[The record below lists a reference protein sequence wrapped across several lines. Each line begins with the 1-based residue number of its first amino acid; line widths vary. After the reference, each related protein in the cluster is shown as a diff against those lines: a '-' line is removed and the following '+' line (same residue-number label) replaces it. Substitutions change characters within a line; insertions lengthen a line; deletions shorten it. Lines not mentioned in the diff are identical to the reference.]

1 VLGDA
6 LRSRCLALWSAQH
19 LPERMRLAAAV
30 LDLGQRLDSW
40 ELRLFGY
47 HHLFVAWLERGEVAE
62 AGRLLD
68 AFEEIAD
75 RLRQPIYLWQA
86 KLFRTMEAQLRG
98 AFELAERLAMEALE
112 LGQRAQDPDALTLF
126 ATQIGLLRLEQGRL
140 GEIEPLVRQFLDQD
154 IPDPNW
160 ETARGFIAAT
170 LGRTDEARRELERV
184 VIDDGLRSLPRNF
197 VWLAHLALLSESVA
211 MLGHVEGAG
220 VLYRLMLPFA
230 DRNVLSADLQCW
242 GAAAR
247 YLGILATT
255 RGRLDDA
262 ERWLRRALA
271 MNRRMGASPWVGHTL
286 ADLAAALLRR
296 GRPDDL
302 AAAQAH
308 LDDALAIGRA
318 LEMPRLIERLHSVA
332 AAQRGLAVGT

>member
-1 VLGDA
+1 L
-6 LRSRCLALWSAQH
+6 
-19 LPERMRLAAAV
+19 
-30 LDLGQRLDSW
+30 
-40 ELRLFGY
+40 
-47 HHLFVAWLERGEVAE
+47 
-62 AGRLLD
+62 
-68 AFEEIAD
+68 
-75 RLRQPIYLWQA
+75 
-86 KLFRTMEAQLRG
+86 
-98 AFELAERLAMEALE
+98 
-112 LGQRAQDPDALTLF
+112 
-126 ATQIGLLRLEQGRL
+126 
-140 GEIEPLVRQFLDQD
+140 
-154 IPDPNW
+154 
-160 ETARGFIAAT
+160 
-170 LGRTDEARRELERV
+170 
-184 VIDDGLRSLPRNF
+184 VIDDRLRSLPRNF
-197 VWLAHLALLSESVA
+197 VWLAHLALLSESAA

-220 VLYRLMLPFA
+220 ILYRLMLPFA

-255 RGRLDDA
+255 RGRRDDA

-318 LEMPRLIERLHSVA
+318 LEMPRLIERLQAVA
-332 AAQRGLAVGT
+332 TGRRGLAVGT

>member
-1 VLGDA
+1 VFNPRVAISSFNEEAARFAAKEAAIKALGI
-6 LRSRCLALWSAQH
+6 RG
-19 LPERMRLAAAV
+19 MRLA
-30 LDLGQRLDSW
+30 
-40 ELRLFGY
+40 
-47 HHLFVAWLERGEVAE
+47 
-62 AGRLLD
+62 
-68 AFEEIAD
+68 
-75 RLRQPIYLWQA
+75 
-86 KLFRTMEAQLRG
+86 
-98 AFELAERLAMEALE
+98 
-112 LGQRAQDPDALTLF
+112 
-126 ATQIGLLRLEQGRL
+126 
-140 GEIEPLVRQFLDQD
+140 EIEPFVHMFLDQED
-154 IPDPNW
+154 PDPNW
-160 ETARGFIAAT
+160 LPVRGFIACV
-170 LGRTDEARRELERV
+170 LGRTDEGRREFERIV
-184 VIDDGLRSLPRNF
+184 VEDGLRSLPRNF
-197 VWLAHLALLSESVA
+197 VWLAHLALLSESAA
-211 MLGHVEGAG
+211 MLGHAEGAG

-255 RGRLDDA
+255 CGRLDDA

-318 LEMPRLIERLHSVA
+318 LEMPRLIERLQRRNRAPRSPAISSRIRSGVTLSWLAKLTCATGAKSQTPRHSSSCSVMSSSSDSSDSFFPRSTA
-332 AAQRGLAVGT
+332 ARTRLALHVPHTHFPTQRS